1 MNVNKTA
8 TKTTTTTDRQRNKF
22 QQVDSGIEYDRTSLP
37 PSSSSST
44 IYTHQ
49 TINDNSKLLFPPTS
63 ILDDTSQSTLLHR
76 LQATKPMLI
85 EDKSTKTVTPSPTR
99 TSVWNR
105 LKQTWLRSLLLGLLI
120 LFILFFVYFNRLDAC
135 SKSTLVRT
143 VFHKIICIENEGIP
157 TI

>member
-1 MNVNKTA
+1 MHKTS
-8 TKTTTTTDRQRNKF
+8 TNTTDRHRNKF

-49 TINDNSKLLFPPTS
+49 TLNDNSKHLFPPVSTTS

-76 LQATKPMLI
+76 LQSTKPTLM
-85 EDKSTKTVTPSPTR
+85 EDKATKTVTSSPTR
-99 TSVWNR
+99 SSVWNR
-105 LKQTWLRSLLLGLLI
+105 LKQTWLRSLLLGLLM
-120 LFILFFVYFNRLDAC
+120 LFILFFVYFNRLDTC